1 MVSSCT
7 IDVSFSKQL
16 PFGGLLGVQLLTETV
31 RQMIQLRY
39 MVVRNLIVLQHLL
52 MNNFALNC
60 NAMEIIRSKC
70 IPDSEVFLQSYYVM
84 NWIAESTVDYAA
96 VRR

>member
-1 MVSSCT
+1 
-7 IDVSFSKQL
+7 
-16 PFGGLLGVQLLTETV
+16 
-31 RQMIQLRY
+31 MIQLRY

-52 MNNFALNC
+52 LNNFALNC

-96 VRR
+96 IRRYGARHMDGKRYKDNIFNCNSLVFDFTANP